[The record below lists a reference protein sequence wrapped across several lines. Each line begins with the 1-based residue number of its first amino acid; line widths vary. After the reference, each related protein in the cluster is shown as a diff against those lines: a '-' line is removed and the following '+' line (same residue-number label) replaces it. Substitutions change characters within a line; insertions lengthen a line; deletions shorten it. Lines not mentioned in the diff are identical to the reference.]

1 MEISDI
7 RRRYR
12 SALEQARKASA
23 ERRTRIDH
31 ARNAYAGFLRDVAIP
46 VFRMFANIAKAE
58 GQPFTTFTPADG
70 VRLVSE
76 RNADDFVEVVL
87 DTSVDPPVPMAR
99 VSRRRGGDVLT
110 TERPVREGTPIEAL
124 TDEDVLALLLGEIG
138 TLVER

>member
-23 ERRTRIDH
+23 ERR
-31 ARNAYAGFLRDVAIP
+31 ARADSANTAYSAFLRDVAIP

-58 GQPFTTFTPADG
+58 GQPFTIFTPAGG

-76 RNADDFVEVVL
+76 RNADDFIEIVL
-87 DTSVDPPVPMAR
+87 DASVDPPEAIAR

-110 TERPVREGTPIEAL
+110 TEAPVRKEAPIL
-124 TDEDVLALLLGEIG
+124 GITDEDVLSLLLREIG

>member
-7 RRRYR
+7 RRRFR

-23 ERRTRIDH
+23 ERRGRSDR
-31 ARNAYAGFLRDVAIP
+31 AAAAYAAFLNGNAIP
-46 VFRMFANIAKAE
+46 VFKMFANIARAE

-76 RNADDFVEVVL
+76 RNADDFIEIVL
-87 DTSVDPPVPMAR
+87 DRSIDPPGAMAR
-99 VSRRRGGDVLT
+99 ISRRRGGDVLT
-110 TERPVREGTPIEAL
+110 TERPVREGAAIESL
-124 TDEDVLALLLGEIG
+124 TDEDVLGLLMGEIG